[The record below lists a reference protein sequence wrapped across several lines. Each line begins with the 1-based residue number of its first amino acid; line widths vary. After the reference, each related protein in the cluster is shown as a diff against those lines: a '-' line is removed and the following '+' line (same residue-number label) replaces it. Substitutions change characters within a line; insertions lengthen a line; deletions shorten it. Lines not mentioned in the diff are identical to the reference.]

1 MPARSGSR
9 DIETAVQP
17 DSTGLVRGEIID
29 AILNAGKQGTRNGL
43 LFAATRELTGLLGER
58 GSCILLDDRPRIA
71 VALCDPSTAGRLV
84 DVDSYPEIAEAVRA
98 RDLVV
103 THGGSSITVPLF
115 TSGECQGVILVE
127 SDHPRTIT
135 GEAMATAAL
144 GARLTATLLEGLP
157 EPAGEARRVPAPRR
171 NTPIAVPALRP
182 GHGRRIL
189 LVEDDPGVAQSLAD
203 VLEDEGY
210 VVQHARDGRDGVAWA
225 LSTRPDLVLLDVN
238 LPSQDGFAVAAQL
251 RQSPIASAVPIIFIS
266 ARRDLLARV
275 RLLQLDQ
282 VDFVAKPFS
291 GAELL
296 ARIEQAFVA
305 THARQ
310 MLAHRAAIDE
320 LTGLA
325 NLRMFHARLAD
336 EHARFARYGNP
347 LALVMIDVDRLKAIN
362 DRHGHAS
369 GSDALRT
376 IADVL
381 RREARQT
388 DLAARYG
395 GDEMVVLLPQ
405 TTLAEAAAFA
415 ERVRGAVA
423 RLDVNGSQLT
433 VSIGVASLS
442 RRGSVE
448 TDRQLLERAD
458 NAGYAAKRAG
468 GDRMCAAEEPHTLA

>member
-1 MPARSGSR
+1 MPARSGSW
-9 DIETAVQP
+9 DIETAEQP

-29 AILNAGKQGTRNGL
+29 AILNAGKQGTKSDL

-71 VALCDPSTAGRLV
+71 VALCDPSIAGRLV

-103 THGGSSITVPLF
+103 THGGSSIAVPLF
-115 TSGECQGVILVE
+115 TSGECQGVILVK
-127 SDHPRTIT
+127 SDHPREIT
-135 GEAMATAAL
+135 GEAIATAAL
-144 GARLTATLLEGLP
+144 GARLTATLLAGLS
-157 EPAGEARRVPAPRR
+157 EPAGEARRAPRR
-171 NTPIAVPALRP
+171 NTPITVPALRP

-189 LVEDDPGVAQSLAD
+189 LVEDDPGVAESLAD
-203 VLEDEGY
+203 VLEEEGY
-210 VVQHARDGRDGVAWA
+210 VVQHARDGRDSVAWA

-251 RQSPIASAVPIIFIS
+251 RQSPIASDVPIIFIS
-266 ARRDLLARV
+266 ARGDLPVRV
-275 RLLQLDQ
+275 RLLQLAH

-296 ARIEQAFVA
+296 TRIEQAFVA
-305 THARQ
+305 TYARQ

-388 DLAARYG
+388 DLPARYG

-468 GDRMCAAEEPHTLA
+468 GDRMCAADEPHTLA